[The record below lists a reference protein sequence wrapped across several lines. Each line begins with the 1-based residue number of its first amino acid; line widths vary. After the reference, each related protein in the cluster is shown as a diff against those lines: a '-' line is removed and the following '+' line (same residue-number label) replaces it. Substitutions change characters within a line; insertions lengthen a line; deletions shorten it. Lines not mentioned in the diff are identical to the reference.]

1 MRLLSFPTLVA
12 AALIA
17 LAPAHAV
24 AQESTE
30 ERLREAL
37 RSATIQQ
44 RALED
49 ERTRLQAQNAEYERL
64 IQALQAEVAARPDP
78 AAVAAMEVDFNS
90 RLETKTEAI
99 SQLGG
104 HLDQLRGNLG
114 QLSENLENWKA
125 AYEEA
130 ANIARTTE
138 AARAQ
143 LEAQNV
149 VLTERATSC
158 EVKNAELFNVGNEIL
173 DRYSGVSLADTLAI
187 REPFVGFK
195 RVELQNLVQDYQD
208 KLLDQR
214 VTP

>member
-1 MRLLSFPTLVA
+1 MKLLPALMLVVATLT
-12 AALIA
+12 AL
-17 LAPAHAV
+17 LPASAV
-24 AQESTE
+24 AQDNTE

-37 RSATIQQ
+37 RSSTIQQ

-49 ERTRLQAQNAEYERL
+49 ERTRLLAQNAEYERL
-64 IQALQAEVAARPDP
+64 IEALQAEVAARPDP
-78 AAVAAMEVDFNS
+78 AAVAAMEADFNS

-104 HLDQLRGNLG
+104 HVDQLRGNLG

-143 LEAQNV
+143 LEAQNS
-149 VLTERATSC
+149 VLNERATSC

-173 DRYSGVSLADTLAI
+173 DRYSGVGLGDTLAI
-187 REPFVGFK
+187 REPFIGFK